1 MIIIIVFFSNA
12 DNIMSP
18 SMAMEM
24 NSKTNVT
31 AYRPTPDRHHVR
43 NLWPPVGGGLPGGK
57 PVEPALQDGSA
68 PMLQN
73 PSDYY
78 GQSTSYGQTKPPA
91 ARPPMTDPVNVDN
104 DRYYYKS
111 SQVLPNPMAAANAVI
126 APPAEYSHY
135 YGQQPKYFQ
144 HAATAVPN
152 RWIPPSSV
160 PPQPL
165 PYAQTSQLYPP
176 DPTTLFNQV
185 SLWIIPRSR
194 QRYVTY
200 LFCFQPRRGCPSTSF
215 QGGIYTDRHRT
226 SLQLLCPNQQQQQ
239 RRRRHRKFIR

>member
-1 MIIIIVFFSNA
+1 MFCFHA

-18 SMAMEM
+18 SMVMEM

-31 AYRPTPDRHHVR
+31 ANRPTPNRHHVR

-57 PVEPALQDGSA
+57 PVEPCLQGSSA

-78 GQSTSYGQTKPPA
+78 GQSTSYDQTRAPT
-91 ARPPMTDPVNVDN
+91 ARPPMTDPTNVDN

-111 SQVLPNPMAAANAVI
+111 SQVLSNPMAAVNAVI
-126 APPAEYSHY
+126 PPPAEYSHY
-135 YGQQPKYFQ
+135 YGQQPKYSQ
-144 HAATAVPN
+144 HPAATIAAAN
-152 RWIPPSSV
+152 HRFPPSSV

-176 DPTTLFNQV
+176 GPTTLFNQV
-185 SLWIIPRSR
+185 SPATFDSPRSR
-194 QRYVTY
+194 QR
-200 LFCFQPRRGCPSTSF
+200 R
-215 QGGIYTDRHRT
+215 
-226 SLQLLCPNQQQQQ
+226 LLL
-239 RRRRHRKFIR
+239 I